1 MIRLSKQ
8 EKKKIKYEAKRQQRK
23 EQKKKNDLKKKQ
35 KRAEFLSSLT
45 DSERKTFID
54 NEKQEK
60 HLQES
65 EQIRA
70 NTEAIPIL
78 LDMSYSSLM
87 NEMEKSSLITQITQ
101 AVGFFKKCST
111 RHFRIICI
119 NTSQDMRER
128 IESRGCKKWMIEI
141 SSEDFPNFTDSSK
154 VVMLS
159 PDAVDA
165 IDDISKDKVYVI
177 GGLVDRTRKK
187 NFTLNKAS
195 ERNLVALRLPIE
207 EEAIVVRSI

>member
-1 MIRLSKQ
+1 
-8 EKKKIKYEAKRQQRK
+8 
-23 EQKKKNDLKKKQ
+23 
-35 KRAEFLSSLT
+35 
-45 DSERKTFID
+45 
-54 NEKQEK
+54 
-60 HLQES
+60 
-65 EQIRA
+65 
-70 NTEAIPIL
+70 
-78 LDMSYSSLM
+78 
-87 NEMEKSSLITQITQ
+87 
-101 AVGFFKKCST
+101 
-111 RHFRIICI
+111 
-119 NTSQDMRER
+119 
-128 IESRGCKKWMIEI
+128 MIEI

-207 EEAIVVRSI
+207 EEAIVVRSIQKGKPVLNVNTVIEILQKKAEGKEWRQCFIEALPKRILKDELSQGGDEEEKEEEISQIAET